1 MRQYCANE
9 FYNLTATTYSKMAE
23 SEELG
28 EFSAEVIV
36 ESIAKTQKEQMPRGV
51 SVRYS
56 KFVFVSE

>member
-36 ESIAKTQKEQMPRGV
+36 ESIAKTQRPRGV

>member
-36 ESIAKTQKEQMPRGV
+36 ESIAKDTKRANAQGGSRAL
-51 SVRYS
+51 
-56 KFVFVSE
+56 